1 MEPQLPNRH
10 DSSTSRWPDDP
21 MGWLTT
27 LDRHAKVG
35 AKHHIIPRFLL
46 KRWANGAG
54 QVQAFSR
61 ADNRFSQRSVAD
73 LAVRDFYTFVAID
86 GSSDSTYEE
95 FLAKVE
101 DPASEVVSRIL
112 SPLRRHGAALTVD
125 QRHSLDLFV
134 AFQFVRG
141 PRTRRE
147 IEQIADF
154 YGKTMSEGHVDNDE
168 LAKLEF
174 VPHQNDHIRTMGNLA
189 ESVWMHLHRRP
200 VHLLRLDR
208 PLVWLSDEPVVVDAD
223 DTEDGHHPDCS
234 LTMKELTRHARKART
249 KGGEFS
255 TIVHVRPVRRRGL
268 LDADAVL
275 MPLSPHVVLA
285 YGPQG
290 ERDINLRIHETTLNE
305 DAATEFASELN
316 SKIAVG
322 ALDVI
327 VGPPNDP
334 RFRHQQMP
342 DPSPILH
349 VCGPKSVASDALNK
363 PLRRVRPSRYLRQ
376 A

>member
-1 MEPQLPNRH
+1 MDPRLPNRH
-10 DSSTSRWPDDP
+10 DCLTSRWPDDP
-21 MGWLTT
+21 VSWLTS

-73 LAVRDFYTFVAID
+73 LAVRDFYTFVAVD
-86 GSSDSTYEE
+86 GSSDSTFEE

-101 DPASEVVSRIL
+101 DPASELIGWLL
-112 SPLRRHGAALTVD
+112 SPLRSPGTALTVD
-125 QRHSLDLFV
+125 QRQSLDLFV
-134 AFQFVRG
+134 AFQFARG

-147 IEQIADF
+147 IEQIADY
-154 YGKTMSEGHVDNDE
+154 YGKTMSEEHVDDDE
-168 LAKLEF
+168 LAELEF

-189 ESVWMHLHRRP
+189 ESVWTNLHRRP

-223 DTEDGHHPDCS
+223 DTDDDHHPDCS
-234 LTMKELTRHARKART
+234 LTTKELRRRARKAKT
-249 KGGEFS
+249 KGEEFS

-275 MPLSPHVVLA
+275 MPLSPQAVLA
-285 YGPQG
+285 YGPVDP
-290 ERDINLRIHETTLNE
+290 DIDLRIHEATLNE
-305 DAATEFASELN
+305 DAATEFAGELN
-316 SKIAVG
+316 NKTAVG

-327 VGPPNDP
+327 VGPPNDHH
-334 RFRHQQMP
+334 FRDQPMP
-342 DPSPILH
+342 DPAPILH
-349 VCGPKSVASDALNK
+349 VCGPKSIASDALNR
-363 PLRRVRPSRYLRQ
+363 PLRRVRPNRYLRQ
-376 A
+376 T

>member
-1 MEPQLPNRH
+1 M
-10 DSSTSRWPDDP
+10 S
-21 MGWLTT
+21 WLTS

-73 LAVRDFYTFVAID
+73 LAVRDFYTFVAVD
-86 GSSDSTYEE
+86 GSSDSTFEE

-101 DPASEVVSRIL
+101 DPASELIGWLL
-112 SPLRRHGAALTVD
+112 SPLRSPGTALTVD
-125 QRHSLDLFV
+125 QRQSLDLFV
-134 AFQFVRG
+134 AFQFARG

-147 IEQIADF
+147 IEQIADY
-154 YGKTMSEGHVDNDE
+154 YGKTMSEEHVDDDE
-168 LAKLEF
+168 LAELEF

-189 ESVWMHLHRRP
+189 ESVWTNLHRRP

-223 DTEDGHHPDCS
+223 DTDDDHHPDCS
-234 LTMKELTRHARKART
+234 LTTKELRRRARKAKT
-249 KGGEFS
+249 KGEEFS

-275 MPLSPHVVLA
+275 MPLSPQAVLA
-285 YGPQG
+285 YGPVDP
-290 ERDINLRIHETTLNE
+290 DIDLRIHEATLNE
-305 DAATEFASELN
+305 DAATEFAGELN
-316 SKIAVG
+316 NKTAVG

-327 VGPPNDP
+327 VGPPNDHH
-334 RFRHQQMP
+334 FRDQPMP
-342 DPSPILH
+342 DPAPILH
-349 VCGPKSVASDALNK
+349 VCGPKSIASDALNR
-363 PLRRVRPSRYLRQ
+363 PLRRVRPNRYLRQ
-376 A
+376 T